1 MLIEIKTLIFTLFI
15 MLALNFIAQKLIV
28 NSREFNK
35 KRFFL
40 TSSIQSIVISLLLI
54 YVF

>member
-15 MLALNFIAQKLIV
+15 MLALNFFSQKLID
-28 NSREFNK
+28 NSPKFNTK
-35 KRFFL
+35 KFFI